1 MLSNLSTF
9 INNAKTNSV
18 ESFKDAKV
26 EMQTAQN
33 NFDTLL
39 TVPLYAYYNNRI
51 NVTGPTTKIYNYV
64 ISEYGLYYDPVT
76 QIGTILYNFK
86 NECTLLINEIIESL
100 IEASNNIDSAFNT
113 NDLSNE
119 LQEASEK
126 ITDMKE
132 F

>member
-9 INNAKTNSV
+9 INNAQTNSV

-39 TVPLYAYYNNRI
+39 TAPLYAYYNNRI

-64 ISEYGLYYDPVT
+64 ISEY
-76 QIGTILYNFK
+76 
-86 NECTLLINEIIESL
+86 
-100 IEASNNIDSAFNT
+100 A
-113 NDLSNE
+113 
-119 LQEASEK
+119 
-126 ITDMKE
+126 
-132 F
+132 

>member
-9 INNAKTNSV
+9 INNAQTNSV

-39 TVPLYAYYNNRI
+39 TAPSYAYCNNRI

-64 ISEYGLYYDPVT
+64 ISGY
-76 QIGTILYNFK
+76 
-86 NECTLLINEIIESL
+86 
-100 IEASNNIDSAFNT
+100 A
-113 NDLSNE
+113 
-119 LQEASEK
+119 
-126 ITDMKE
+126 
-132 F
+132 